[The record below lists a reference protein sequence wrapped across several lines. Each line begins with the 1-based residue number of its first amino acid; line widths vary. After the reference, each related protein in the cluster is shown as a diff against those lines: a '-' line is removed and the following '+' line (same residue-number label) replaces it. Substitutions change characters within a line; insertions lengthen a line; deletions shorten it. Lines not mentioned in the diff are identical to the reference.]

1 MIPILYSNNYD
12 ISNGNVP
19 EHYGLGT
26 LVDCLSGRVKE
37 SRNGI
42 YELEMEYAANG
53 QYADKIA
60 PGNFIKV
67 KPNFTDDPQLF
78 HIYNV
83 GKSIN
88 GRFTVNAE
96 HISYLISDYVITSG
110 SANNIVT
117 ATQLLSNAAG
127 RFTINT
133 TKNTQGDFKI
143 TEPSSVRSWFG
154 GKEGSLLDV
163 YGGGEWHYDN
173 FTATLMQNRGEDRG
187 VQIRYGK
194 NLLDL
199 SQENDNS
206 NLVAGVI
213 PYYKDDEG
221 NVTTGA
227 RVSTGTYATR
237 KTIAIDFSQDVD
249 IDSDTSIEDQLQT
262 LAEDYISNHNL
273 TTILSSI
280 KLDFIQLKELE
291 ERVDLCDTV
300 HIFYEPLGIT
310 ATAKCISTTWDVLEE
325 RYIETEFGDPRTS
338 IVDSFQDAAAT
349 AEKNAEA
356 IKEAQILA
364 GNKAKVFT
372 DIPVPP
378 YDVGDIW
385 VNGSDIYYCIVPK
398 TKTVTGEAESAVVS
412 GGYQIEFN
420 TPLAEPLLKCIC
432 YLWAGCTSITITV
445 ADENDVQETYLIEFD
460 EPLHHDAIYNVLE
473 GVLTFSN
480 NTTEEVDPVIIY
492 TLSGYNLLRAT
503 YHASSGNTGTV
514 RMEIEYLIEGFQ
526 MSDWNMAS
534 NYVSQSR
541 LEDAIADV
549 TANITGNSG
558 GYVILH
564 DSDGDKK
571 PDEILIMDA
580 ENIKDA
586 LKIWRWNQGGLG
598 FSSTGYNGPFNPA
611 IDSEGRI
618 VANMIST
625 GNLDALK
632 VTIEHL
638 TATMFEGGKIS
649 LGGLNNQ
656 SGVLEIKDES
666 GMVIGEMTKLGLKFY
681 GAGPV
686 GQRPYVVLNNTDG
699 FKGYD
704 ANGNAIFWVNRDEF
718 RMKKCVAE
726 NEINACGMIKM
737 LPMTIENNGT
747 VVNRGIAFVAIV

>member
-110 SANNIVT
+110 TANNIVT

-163 YGGGEWHYDN
+163 YGGGEWYYDN
-173 FTATLMQNRGEDRG
+173 FTATLKQNRGEDRG

-237 KTIAIDFSQDVD
+237 KTIAIDFSQD
-249 IDSDTSIEDQLQT
+249 IDLDSETSIEDQLHT

-300 HIFYEPLGIT
+300 HIYYEPLGIS
-310 ATAKCISTTWDVLEE
+310 ATAKCISTTWDFLEE

-338 IVDSFQDAAAT
+338 IIDSFQDAEAA
-349 AEKNAEA
+349 EVKNAEA
-356 IKEAQILA
+356 IKEALIYA
-364 GNKAKVFT
+364 GTKAKVFT
-372 DIPVPP
+372 DTPVPP

-398 TKTVTGEAESAVVS
+398 DETITGEVEQGGTYAEFTTPIEAPLLECVVS
-412 GGYQIEFN
+412 THTYMW
-420 TPLAEPLLKCIC
+420 TSA
-432 YLWAGCTSITITV
+432 SITV
-445 ADENDVQETYLIEFD
+445 EDENGDVQATYTVEFD
-460 EPLHHDAIYNVLE
+460 PPLPNKSGNYNILE
-473 GVLTFSN
+473 GVVSFNDNSTREVTPLTI
-480 NTTEEVDPVIIY
+480 TT
-492 TLSGYNLLRAT
+492 LAGYNRISFFGYAPGSEL
-503 YHASSGNTGTV
+503 HAGPQ
-514 RMEIEYLIEGFQ
+514 IEYLIEGFQ